1 MKEFK
6 YHNRSNG
13 AQSSCLAAITQHC
26 KACKAESIQHGK
38 TASSRKS
45 FLHRYAPHY
54 NAQIR
59 NTQSI
64 PCILYLTRAGS
75 QCHHDAS
82 CRMAAENI
90 ASMDPYSF
98 GARQQA
104 SKNSS
109 LQHCT
114 TTPGTIANFELH
126 RAGSWCAALLLQS
139 AVEAH
144 HLCLQPATTRLWCK
158 CNQQFQDAANS
169 ECSPNTQNPEQIPAM
184 MPAAAPL
191 HMIIT
196 SWPRHPR
203 QALAEDIT
211 GQSKPSCHT

>member
-1 MKEFK
+1 MHTQHGHQYFTLSSLRENLLLCDQVCFVYNASTPCASKCMKEFK

-13 AQSSCLAAITQHC
+13 AQSSCLAAIAQHC

-64 PCILYLTRAGS
+64 PCILYLTGAGS

-82 CRMAAENI
+82 CRMAAENT

-144 HLCLQPATTRLWCK
+144 HLCLQPATTRLWCR
-158 CNQQFQDAANS
+158 CNQQFQDAAN
-169 ECSPNTQNPEQIPAM
+169 CRMLT
-184 MPAAAPL
+184 
-191 HMIIT
+191 
-196 SWPRHPR
+196 
-203 QALAEDIT
+203 
-211 GQSKPSCHT
+211 